1 MNEEYKRGEVVL
13 VDLEP
18 VKGSEQGK
26 TRLCIIVQNNIAN
39 KFSPVT
45 NIVPI
50 TDAKKVAKWYPCL
63 VFLDKGEGGII
74 KDSAVQCNQIRTVD
88 IEERII
94 KKIGHINNDKIEKIN
109 DALKIQLDLN

>member
-1 MNEEYKRGEVVL
+1 MNEEYERGDVIL

-26 TRLCIIVQNNIAN
+26 VRLCIVVQNNIAN

-50 TDAKKVAKWYPCL
+50 TDAKKVSKWYPCL
-63 VFLDKGEGGII
+63 VFLSRGEGGII

-94 KKIGHINNDKIEKIN
+94 KKIGHISNDEIEKIN
-109 DALKIQLDLN
+109 HALKIQLNLN